1 MPLCRAVRGAGVASA
16 PEASGTADASDAI
29 DASVLAVGG
38 GDASQ
43 AIGVPS
49 HLTAP
54 QHSGAAF
61 ITSSIHPSICLNT
74 AIRHLPIPPACRM
87 AGGGRTSLML
97 L

>member
-1 MPLCRAVRGAGVASA
+1 MLLCRAVRGAKVASA
-16 PEASGTADASDAI
+16 PEASGTA

-61 ITSSIHPSICLNT
+61 ITSSIHPSICPNT